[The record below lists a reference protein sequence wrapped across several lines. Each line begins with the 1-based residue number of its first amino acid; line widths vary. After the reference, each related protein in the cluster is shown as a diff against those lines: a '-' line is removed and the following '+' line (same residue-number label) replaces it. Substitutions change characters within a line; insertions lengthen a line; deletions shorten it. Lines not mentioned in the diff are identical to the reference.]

1 MKNEPT
7 STDHPLSL
15 TTHFDAA
22 TEALLAPASLDI
34 ANLQNVLGDMMSHK
48 IDYADLYFQ
57 YSRSESWG
65 LEEGQ
70 VKSGNFSID
79 QGVGVRAVSGE
90 KTAFAYS
97 DDITL
102 SALQEAAK
110 ATKAIASL
118 GAEKSVGKVIKRQAS
133 QLYLPQDPIASLSAE
148 AKVKLLERL
157 ESYARKIDPRI
168 SQVTASIAGEYE
180 VVMVA
185 RFDGV
190 MAADVRPLV
199 RLSINVI
206 AESNGRREQGSSGGG
221 GRYDYSYFTDEIL
234 HDYAQK
240 AVHQA
245 LVNLDARPAPAGSM
259 TVVLGAGW
267 PGILLHEAIGHGLEG
282 DFNRKGSSAFSNMIG
297 QQVAAR
303 GITIVDDGT
312 IANRRGSLSMD
323 DEGNPTNRTVL
334 IEDGI
339 LRGYI
344 QDTLNAR
351 LMNMPVTGN
360 ARRESYAHI
369 PMPRMTNTY
378 MLNGTTPPEE
388 IIKSVKRGLYAANF
402 GGGQVDITSGKFVF
416 SAAEAYMIEDGK
428 ITYPVKGA
436 TLIGNGPDV
445 LKRVSMIGNDMQ
457 LDSGVGTCGKE
468 GQSVP
473 VGVGQPTLK
482 IDALTVGG
490 TA

>member
-1 MKNEPT
+1 MKTDQTLIKQAEHFGIANE
-7 STDHPLSL
+7 LLL
-15 TTHFDAA
+15 TPSGLD
-22 TEALLAPASLDI
+22 APA
-34 ANLQNVLGDMMSHK
+34 LQNVLGDIMSHQV
-48 IDYADLYFQ
+48 DYADLYFQ
-57 YSRSESWG
+57 YSRTESWG
-65 LEEGQ
+65 LEEGR
-70 VKSGNFSID
+70 VKSGGFAID
-79 QGVGVRAVSGE
+79 QGVGVRAISDE

-97 DDITL
+97 DEINL
-102 SALQEAAK
+102 AALQQAAK
-110 ATKAIASL
+110 ATKAIATIGGEQTAS
-118 GAEKSVGKVIKRQAS
+118 GIITPNPKS
-133 QLYLPQDPIASLSAE
+133 LYLPNDPIASLSAE

-157 ESYARKIDPRI
+157 EQFAKKIDTRV
-168 SQVTASIAGEYE
+168 SQVMASIAGEYE

-185 RFDGV
+185 RSDGV

-199 RLSINVI
+199 RVSLQVI
-206 AESNGRREQGSSGGG
+206 VEQNGRREQGSSGGG
-221 GRYDYSYFTDEIL
+221 GRFDYGYFADDVL
-234 HDYAQK
+234 QGYAEK

-245 LVNLDARPAPAGSM
+245 IVNLDARPAPAGSM
-259 TVVLGAGW
+259 TVVLGSGW

-282 DFNRKGSSAFSNMIG
+282 DFNRKGSSAFSGMLG
-297 QQVAAR
+297 QQVAAK

-312 IANRRGSLSMD
+312 ITDRRGSLSID
-323 DEGNPTNRTVL
+323 DEGNQTNKTTL

-339 LRGYI
+339 LKGYI
-344 QDTLNAR
+344 QDSLNAR
-351 LMNMPVTGN
+351 LMNMPMTGN
-360 ARRESYAHI
+360 GRRESYAHV

-378 MLNGTTPPEE
+378 MHNGDREPEE
-388 IIKSVKRGLYAANF
+388 IIKSVKKGLYAANF

-445 LKRVSMIGNDMQ
+445 LTKVSMVGNDMK

-482 IDALTVGG
+482 IDGLTVGG
-490 TA
+490 TG

>member
-1 MKNEPT
+1 M
-7 STDHPLSL
+7 
-15 TTHFDAA
+15 
-22 TEALLAPASLDI
+22 
-34 ANLQNVLGDMMSHK
+34 Q
-48 IDYADLYFQ
+48 
-57 YSRSESWG
+57 
-65 LEEGQ
+65 
-70 VKSGNFSID
+70 
-79 QGVGVRAVSGE
+79 
-90 KTAFAYS
+90 
-97 DDITL
+97 
-102 SALQEAAK
+102 
-110 ATKAIASL
+110 
-118 GAEKSVGKVIKRQAS
+118 
-133 QLYLPQDPIASLSAE
+133 
-148 AKVKLLERL
+148 
-157 ESYARKIDPRI
+157 
-168 SQVTASIAGEYE
+168 
-180 VVMVA
+180 
-185 RFDGV
+185 
-190 MAADVRPLV
+190 
-199 RLSINVI
+199 
-206 AESNGRREQGSSGGG
+206 
-221 GRYDYSYFTDEIL
+221 
-234 HDYAQK
+234 DYAQK

-282 DFNRKGSSAFSNMIG
+282 DFNRKGSSAFSNKIG

-312 IANRRGSLSMD
+312 LANRRGSLSMD

-351 LMNMPVTGN
+351 LMKMPITGN

-378 MLNGTTPPEE
+378 MLNGTAAPEE

-402 GGGQVDITSGKFVF
+402 AGGQVDITSGKFVF

-445 LKRVSMIGNDMQ
+445 LKRVSMIGNDMA